1 MPEKVHGERCPKTQR
16 KEAPAAEEMDK
27 CCGGRLQPSFF
38 PPSLLLFYYAFR
50 LYGFTCV
57 CVCFQSET
65 PISNRLPHCS
75 LLGWLWIAFDL
86 PQHLAFSLLG
96 LYTRASEWSMYQSGG
111 EA

>member
-1 MPEKVHGERCPKTQR
+1 MPEKVRGERCPKTQR

-57 CVCFQSET
+57 CV
-65 PISNRLPHCS
+65 
-75 LLGWLWIAFDL
+75 
-86 PQHLAFSLLG
+86 FSLRHRYQTDCLTAPYLGGLG
-96 LYTRASEWSMYQSGG
+96 LHWTCLNI
-111 EA
+111 

>member
-27 CCGGRLQPSFF
+27 CGGGRLQLSFF
-38 PPSLLLFYYAFR
+38 SSVIAPVLLCIQAVWLH
-50 LYGFTCV
+50 L

-75 LLGWLWIAFDL
+75 LLGWL
-86 PQHLAFSLLG
+86 
-96 LYTRASEWSMYQSGG
+96 
-111 EA
+111 